1 MCLDCLSA
9 NKYLYCFFVCMY
21 EIEGGKGEEERCSGG
36 GDRDREEVV
45 VEKRFLRWWKMR

>member
-1 MCLDCLSA
+1 M
-9 NKYLYCFFVCMY
+9 
-21 EIEGGKGEEERCSGG
+21 EEKGEKEIDKEEWGESNCERGGESSGG